1 MAALVYTAIV
11 VLELLV
17 VAAEEGRKQCCQ
29 CVSII
34 HALFTE
40 CVRSISDFD
49 EDDYDSF
56 ATNYSYIH
64 GYYSY
69 MLPCGGIV
77 TSVRARGFCGRPDD
91 VELRLLSFRRNNGYR
106 SLTGP
111 LLVSA
116 HCDKNATADGRYE
129 GYVSNDSLNYRVE
142 PGHILAVFFNQDCE
156 DLKCYFEPAVINKTS
171 NYDVA
176 FANSHIVWK
185 NTNMSLFFF
194 ANITGS

>member
-1 MAALVYTAIV
+1 MVALIYTAVV

-29 CVSII
+29 CVSI
-34 HALFTE
+34 HAVFTE

-49 EDDYDSF
+49 EDDYESF
-56 ATNYSYIH
+56 AANYSYIH

-77 TSVRARGFCGRPDD
+77 TSVRARGFCGRSYD
-91 VELRLLSFRRNNGYR
+91 VELRLLSFRRDNGYR
-106 SLTGP
+106 SSAGP

-116 HCDKNATADGRYE
+116 QCNETATVNGSYE
-129 GYVSNDSLNYRVE
+129 GYVSNNSLNYRVE
-142 PGHILAVFFNQDCE
+142 PDHILAVFLHPDCE
-156 DLKCYFEPAVINKTS
+156 GWKCYFQPAVINKTS